1 MGNESVVPGN
11 MTEVSRAKGAAL
23 SISLQ
28 NASSIYQNPNEIN
41 KEGYLTELSNVGITD
56 IQNMKKAKVLTK
68 NLVQTNPNKASA
80 WLGAARVE
88 ELDGK
93 IDIAKSLIIQGTMH
107 CPDSD
112 DLWIEAARLHVSL

>member
-1 MGNESVVPGN
+1 M
-11 MTEVSRAKGAAL
+11 
-23 SISLQ
+23 
-28 NASSIYQNPNEIN
+28 
-41 KEGYLTELSNVGITD
+41 
-56 IQNMKKAKVLTK
+56 LTK

-112 DLWIEAARLHVSL
+112 DLWIEAARLHVN